1 MQVLQT
7 AEKASQVAQKF
18 GTTPVFLAA
27 ISTILGAVLFLRF
40 PYAVGH
46 LGFWGAL
53 GIIVLAH
60 LVTIPTALAVAEI
73 ATNRR
78 VEGGGEYYI
87 ISRSFGKTIG
97 GTIGFWLYVSQAVS
111 VAFYMIAFGEAF
123 QGLWPWIES
132 WSGLQADARFIS
144 IPTALLLVIVIT
156 RVGSSL
162 GVGMLIVVCATLLV
176 SLTLFF
182 LGGPNSDAPQLLG
195 GSIEDSDPFVQV
207 FAIVFPAFTGMTAGV
222 GLSGDLQNP
231 RRSIPLGTLSATLAG
246 MAIYAAVVVKL
257 SASVS
262 PDALANTDRLV
273 MQDIALWPPIIPIGL
288 AAASLSSAI
297 GSILVAPRTLQA
309 LGRDRVFP
317 WRSVNDWVATGA
329 EGSDEP
335 KRATVISGAFALL
348 CIFAGDI
355 DLVSQV
361 ITMFFMITYGT
372 LCTVSVLEHFAG
384 NPSYRPT
391 FRSRWYVSLVG
402 AVMAFMLMFQIQP
415 LYALLSLAMMFGL
428 YQSLAYTRKHERDV
442 GQIIRGVMFQ
452 LTRRLQISIQKT
464 RAGTHRGPTRP
475 AFVAVA
481 PESDGG
487 IVAFDLLRW
496 ICHRQGFGQ
505 YIRFIQGE
513 YSLERTLYARI
524 STDTLIQKAE
534 ESQADIFVDTVVA
547 PDYHSGLAQA
557 IQRPGISGLPNNSV
571 LLDFA
576 RNDKDELERVVN
588 ATRYLAGLHYNI
600 CILRSSGRRFGYRSN
615 IHIWLTADELEG
627 GDTARLMVL
636 LAYIILGH
644 KEWAKAEIR
653 IFACFPAELLDQET
667 EVVET
672 WIIEGRLPISPQN
685 LSRIPYRD
693 AEGLKR
699 EVRKLSK
706 DADLV
711 VMGIN
716 PVEIAGEFDQKL
728 ARHPD
733 LGEVLFVNAGG
744 PISIS

>member
-1 MQVLQT
+1 MRSPTRTVL
-7 AEKASQVAQKF
+7 SC
-18 GTTPVFLAA
+18 
-27 ISTILGAVLFLRF
+27 R
-40 PYAVGH
+40 
-46 LGFWGAL
+46 
-53 GIIVLAH
+53 
-60 LVTIPTALAVAEI
+60 
-73 ATNRR
+73 
-78 VEGGGEYYI
+78 
-87 ISRSFGKTIG
+87 
-97 GTIGFWLYVSQAVS
+97 
-111 VAFYMIAFGEAF
+111 
-123 QGLWPWIES
+123 
-132 WSGLQADARFIS
+132 
-144 IPTALLLVIVIT
+144 
-156 RVGSSL
+156 
-162 GVGMLIVVCATLLV
+162 
-176 SLTLFF
+176 
-182 LGGPNSDAPQLLG
+182 
-195 GSIEDSDPFVQV
+195 
-207 FAIVFPAFTGMTAGV
+207 
-222 GLSGDLQNP
+222 
-231 RRSIPLGTLSATLAG
+231 
-246 MAIYAAVVVKL
+246 
-257 SASVS
+257 
-262 PDALANTDRLV
+262 
-273 MQDIALWPPIIPIGL
+273 DIALWPPVIPIGL

-309 LGRDRVFP
+309 LARDSVFP
-317 WRSVNDWVATGA
+317 WKAVNEWVSKGA
-329 EGSDEP
+329 EGTDEP
-335 KRATVISGAFALL
+335 KRATVVSGAFALL

-391 FRSRWYVSLVG
+391 FRSRWFVSLVG

-428 YQSLAYTRKHERDV
+428 YQSLAYTRKRERDV

-452 LTRRLQISIQKT
+452 LTRRLHISIQKT
-464 RAGTHRGPTRP
+464 RAGRYRGPTRP
-475 AFVAVA
+475 AFVALA

-505 YIRFIQGE
+505 YIRFLQGE
-513 YSLERTLYARI
+513 YSIERGAYARI
-524 STDTLIQKAE
+524 STDALIQRAE

-547 PDYHSGLAQA
+547 PDYRSGLVQA
-557 IQRPGISGLPNNSV
+557 IQRPGISGLPINSV
-571 LLDFA
+571 LLDFS
-576 RNDKDELERVVN
+576 RNDPDDVERVVQ
-588 ATRYLAGLHYNI
+588 ATRYLAGLPYNI

-615 IHIWLTADELEG
+615 IHIWLTADEPEG

-672 WIIEGRLPISPQN
+672 WIIEGRLPISRQN

-699 EVRKLSK
+699 EVRTLSK

-716 PVEIAGEFDQKL
+716 RSQIEGDFAQRLG
-728 ARHPD
+728 RHPG
-733 LGEVLFVNAGG
+733 LGEVLFVKAGG
-744 PISIS
+744 PVSIS